1 MHCTYGINFFSVN
14 QPTRPDVCYT
24 VGMTT
29 YTPTIGLEI
38 HAELLTESKLFCGCR
53 NDPNSE
59 DPNVYVCPVCVGY
72 PGALPYINKKAIEHI
87 LQIGVA
93 LGGELASFT
102 EFDRKHYFYPDIP
115 KGYQISQYAFPLVKN
130 AVLAGVG
137 IERIHL
143 EEDTAKSAHDVCS
156 TGSVIDFNRSGVPLM
171 ELVTE
176 PVIHAAEDA
185 RQFGDM
191 LQQTLRYL
199 GVARARMEWGEM
211 RVEANISVSKT
222 DTLGTKVEV
231 KNLNSFKAVTGAIA
245 CEIERQTALL
255 EKGEQIAQETRG
267 WNENTGKTFS
277 QRSKETSAE
286 YRYMPEPDLPKFYL
300 DRIPEWSADAL
311 RAALPELPE
320 QKMKRYR
327 EELHLDEKKT
337 AVLIKNKQ
345 LGEIFDAVIVQLD
358 HPDTVRLTANYL
370 TSDVMQYL
378 EESNDTLFER
388 ITAEVIAEMVQML
401 TASELSSRGAKDI
414 IATLVKEGGSPREIA
429 EREGLFQQS
438 DEGALQEIITQVI
451 ADNESVVVE
460 YKAGK
465 EQSLKFL
472 IGQVMKATKGSA
484 NPAKAQELLKEML
497 G

>member
-1 MHCTYGINFFSVN
+1 MS
-14 QPTRPDVCYT
+14 
-24 VGMTT
+24 

-53 NDPNSE
+53 NDPNSD
-59 DPNVYVCPVCVGY
+59 DPNVYICPVCVGY

-87 LQIGVA
+87 LRVGVA

-130 AVLAGVG
+130 AQLAGVG

-143 EEDTAKSAHDVCS
+143 EEDTAKSSHDICS

-176 PVIHAAEDA
+176 PVIHNAEDA
-185 RQFGDM
+185 RKFGDM

-231 KNLNSFKAVTGAIA
+231 KNLNSFKAVCGAI
-245 CEIERQTALL
+245 EYEVRRQTDAL
-255 EKGEQIAQETRG
+255 EKGEQIVQETRG
-267 WNENTGKTFS
+267 WNENTSKTFS

-286 YRYMPEPDLPKFYL
+286 YRYMPEPDLPKFYI
-300 DRIPEWSADAL
+300 DRIPEWDTATL
-311 RAALPELPE
+311 KAALPELPE
-320 QKMKRYR
+320 QKTERYI
-327 EELHLDEKKT
+327 EKHSIDSKK
-337 AVLIKNKQ
+337 ADILVKNKP
-345 LGEIFDAVIVQLD
+345 LGDIFDAVVTKLD
-358 HPDTVRLTANYL
+358 HSDAVRLTANYL
-370 TSDVMQYL
+370 TSDVMQYV
-378 EESNDTLFER
+378 EEDSEELFKR
-388 ITAEVIAEMVQML
+388 ITPDTITDTIKML
-401 TASELSSRGAKDI
+401 IDGELSSRGAKEV
-414 IATLVKEGGSPREIA
+414 IATLAKDGGSPRNIA
-429 EREGLFQQS
+429 EQKGLFQQS
-438 DEGALQEIITQVI
+438 DESTLQEIITKVI
-451 ADNESVVVE
+451 QNNETVVAE

-472 IGQVMKATKGSA
+472 IGQVMKESKGSA
-484 NPAKAQELLKEML
+484 NPTKAQELLKEVL
-497 G
+497 T